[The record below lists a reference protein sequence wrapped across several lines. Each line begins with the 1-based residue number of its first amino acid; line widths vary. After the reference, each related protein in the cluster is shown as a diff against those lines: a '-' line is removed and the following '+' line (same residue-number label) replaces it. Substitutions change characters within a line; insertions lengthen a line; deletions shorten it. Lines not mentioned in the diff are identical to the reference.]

1 MQPQGWRA
9 NCDIQVVIDHYACV
23 EYLTKYAAKSE
34 PQSLLVKQAFIYSSV
49 MQKVDVN
56 TDPQKAM
63 HKIIMLLK
71 RHITSFL

>member
-1 MQPQGWRA
+1 MQPQSWRA
-9 NCDIQVVIDHYACV
+9 NCDIQVVIDHYACA

-34 PQSLLVKQAFIYSSV
+34 PQSLLVKQAFSSV

-63 HKIIMLLK
+63 RKLIMLLK